1 MFPGCSLAWRS
12 YLTKTLHLYQIP
24 TFQKPNQPS
33 NSDWMGPLIWVGME
47 LDLQLAQERHQLPA
61 HSFGSKN
68 VNVKIFRILAFIG
81 HNEEIKR
88 F

>member
-1 MFPGCSLAWRS
+1 MFPGCVLAGGS
-12 YLTKTLHLYQIP
+12 YLIKTLHLYQIP

-61 HSFGSKN
+61 HSFGSKMEIQ
-68 VNVKIFRILAFIG
+68 KIFRILAFIG

>member
-1 MFPGCSLAWRS
+1 MMLLGAAWCCLHVA
-12 YLTKTLHLYQIP
+12 YLIETLHLYQIP

-33 NSDWMGPLIWVGME
+33 NSDWMGPLIWVGTE

-68 VNVKIFRILAFIG
+68 NQNLAAKSEFS
-81 HNEEIKR
+81 R
-88 F
+88 LYWS